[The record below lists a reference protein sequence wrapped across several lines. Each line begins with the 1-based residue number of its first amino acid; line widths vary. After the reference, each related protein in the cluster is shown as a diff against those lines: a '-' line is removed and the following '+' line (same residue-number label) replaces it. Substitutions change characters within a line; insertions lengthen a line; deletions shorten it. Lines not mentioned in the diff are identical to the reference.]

1 MRPLSCGC
9 LPGSSVFDRGGCSR
23 RGVLRAT
30 GVGFVA
36 SMVATLVG
44 EARTARAQKL
54 AGPVP
59 EVDRLRVTMLT
70 DNFVWPFFSPQ
81 QLDGLKIE
89 RTGGLGAERP
99 GVPPRATLTSEWGL
113 SMLAESSI
121 GSQTRTVLVDFG
133 YTPEALLTNM
143 RILGVDPSRID
154 TMVLSHGHFDHFG
167 GLTGLLVASKG
178 LLKPGLPL
186 FVGGEDCFC
195 TRELMNGVDFGV
207 LDRKA
212 ILDAGLTLMFAEGPS
227 IAADHAITTG
237 QIPLVSFEKPLRPTQ
252 EKTGLVAGLG
262 CDPAREPAAKNTG
275 TFVPDDFQHE
285 IATSYVVRGQG
296 LVVLTS
302 CSHRGVVNTVR
313 QALAATGVERL
324 HAVIGG
330 FHLTPPLTDAY
341 IRQTV
346 AELKTMRPD
355 FLVTAH
361 CTGDAFYEIARTEM
375 PGQVIHSAV
384 GTRLV
389 FGT

>member
-1 MRPLSCGC
+1 MNQLFCGC
-9 LPGSSVFDRGGCSR
+9 VPRGNVFDRGGVGR

-30 GVGFVA
+30 GLGFVT
-36 SMVATLVG
+36 SLVATLVG
-44 EARTARAQKL
+44 EARTARAEKL
-54 AGPVP
+54 AGTVP

-70 DNFVWPFFSPQ
+70 DNFVWPFYTPQ

-89 RTGGLGAERP
+89 RTVGLARP
-99 GVPPRATLTSEWGL
+99 GVPPRATLISEWGL
-113 SMLAESSI
+113 SMLAESGI

-133 YTPEALLTNM
+133 FTPEALLTNM
-143 RILGVDPSRID
+143 RVLGVDPGRID
-154 TMVLSHGHFDHFG
+154 AMALSHGHFDHFG
-167 GLTGLLVASKG
+167 GLTGFLVANKG

-195 TRELMNGVDFGV
+195 TRELMNGDDFGV

-212 ILDAGLTLMFAEGPS
+212 ILDAGLTLMLAEGPS

-237 QIPLVSFEKPLRPTQ
+237 QIPLASFEKPLVPTR
-252 EKTGLVAGLG
+252 EKTGFDAGLG

-285 IATSYVVRGQG
+285 IATCYLVKGKG

-302 CSHRGVVNTVR
+302 CSHRGVVNTAR
-313 QALAATGVERL
+313 QALAATGAERL

-330 FHLTPPLTDAY
+330 YHLVPPLSDAY
-341 IRQTV
+341 LRQTV
-346 AELKTMRPD
+346 SELKALRPD
-355 FLVTAH
+355 FLVAAH
-361 CTGDAFYEIARTEM
+361 CTGEAFYDIAHTEM